1 MAKEEAKKTEQKPD
15 PNDQLPRA
23 LGRYLLLRRIA
34 RGGMGEVFLASTTG
48 VEGAERP
55 VVVKVI
61 RRDHVTDPSFLA
73 RFLDEARVQAQL
85 QHSGV
90 AQVLEAAL
98 DPVSGEPYAVVEHVE
113 GKSLGD
119 VRGRAVQIGK
129 QIGWADA
136 VAMATLVAEALAH
149 VHERQDAAGKPL
161 AIVHRDLSPQN
172 VMVSYAGDAKIIDFG
187 TARGQNRRC
196 HTVSGVVF
204 AKPGYVAPEVANGD
218 SGDAKVDV
226 YALGIMLW
234 ELCAGRRFL
243 QGDANVHMA
252 QVARNAKT
260 PPPLAVVIGAPAEL
274 DAMLAKLTAFA
285 KEDRPTGR
293 QAALDLAKLLAHAPA
308 LVNGERSIRA
318 RTAELMAA
326 LFPGEPGLTRREF
339 GKLVAGAQRTLATTN
354 PGREAPTPQND
365 ASVDAADAREC
376 VEAATI
382 EPEIGELLAG
392 TRWRLKREIGRG
404 ASSIV
409 YEGEHV
415 DLGTACA
422 IKVLGAEASRAGEF
436 AERVR
441 REARAL
447 SHLHHEH
454 LIKVLDVGVSTGG
467 RLFCVMDLLAGETLE
482 AFLAREK
489 GLDWRE
495 AFAIADKV
503 LAALEVAHGA
513 NLVHRDVKPANVF
526 LVESSERVKVLDFG
540 LAKTAEE
547 NVGATAERKSESSF
561 FGTVEYMA
569 PEQAASGKVDA
580 RADLYAVGSI
590 LYEMLSGRLPF
601 AGASAMAIL
610 DAKLNGSPDLLH
622 ERAARRG
629 IPEVAEDVVM
639 RALARHPNS
648 RFQTATE
655 MRRAL
660 AVALETPIK
669 QRAAR
674 RLFGLGAVGLA
685 LAASAF
691 VLAGGRVR
699 GLERYFPHAHADKT
713 IAAEVAAA
721 EDRSLDGSLGV
732 IDPNDSWAR
741 AERGEDPIDEPGAEP
756 APPTPE
762 PVAANDREEPAPS
775 KGPVRAHPR
784 KRKGEVAHKSDKKR
798 LAAKAA
804 PEPSIDDEPKPDA
817 DKDAKSNLHPRRK
830 KKNRLAHVEE

>member
-1 MAKEEAKKTEQKPD
+1 M
-15 PNDQLPRA
+15 
-23 LGRYLLLRRIA
+23 
-34 RGGMGEVFLASTTG
+34 
-48 VEGAERP
+48 
-55 VVVKVI
+55 
-61 RRDHVTDPSFLA
+61 
-73 RFLDEARVQAQL
+73 
-85 QHSGV
+85 
-90 AQVLEAAL
+90 
-98 DPVSGEPYAVVEHVE
+98 SGEPYAVVEHVE

-149 VHERQDAAGKPL
+149 VHERQDAAGKAL

-260 PPPLAVVIGAPAEL
+260 PPPLAAVIGAPVEL

-285 KEDRPTGR
+285 KDDRPTAR
-293 QAALDLAKLLAHAPA
+293 QASLDLAKLLAHAPA

-318 RTAELMAA
+318 RTAELMAV

-339 GKLVAGAQRTLATTN
+339 GKLVASAHRTLATTN
-354 PGREAPTPQND
+354 PGREAPTPQKD
-365 ASVDAADAREC
+365 ASVVAAAARESVDAAP
-376 VEAATI
+376 I
-382 EPEIGELLAG
+382 EPEVGELLAG

-415 DLGTACA
+415 DLGRAAA
-422 IKVLGAEASRAGEF
+422 IKVLGAEASRAGVF
-436 AERVR
+436 AERFR

-447 SHLHHEH
+447 SHLHHDN
-454 LIKVLDVGVSTGG
+454 LITVLDVGVATGG
-467 RLFCVMDLLAGETLE
+467 RLLFCVMEILLEGEIALRRSSREKRARLARGLRDRRQGARRARGRARREPRPPRRQAGERVPRRGRG
-482 AFLAREK
+482 ARE
-489 GLDWRE
+489 GARLRARE
-495 AFAIADKV
+495 DGRRERRRDGRAQERVELLRHARV
-503 LAALEVAHGA
+503 HGA
-513 NLVHRDVKPANVF
+513 R
-526 LVESSERVKVLDFG
+526 
-540 LAKTAEE
+540 
-547 NVGATAERKSESSF
+547 
-561 FGTVEYMA
+561 
-569 PEQAASGKVDA
+569 ASGERQGRRA
-580 RADLYAVGSI
+580 RRSLRGRRDPLRDDRP
-590 LYEMLSGRLPF
+590 GRLALRRREQRWRSSTP
-601 AGASAMAIL
+601 SSTV
-610 DAKLNGSPDLLH
+610 SPSLLH
-622 ERAARRG
+622 ERAAQRGHPRRPPRTCRTCARWRG
-629 IPEVAEDVVM
+629 TPT
-639 RALARHPNS
+639 RA
-648 RFQTATE
+648 FQTATE
-655 MRRAL
+655 MRRAI
-660 AVALETPIK
+660 AVALDAPIK

-674 RLFGLGAVGLA
+674 RLAGLGAVGLA

-691 VLAGGRVR
+691 ILAGGRVR
-699 GLERYFPHAHADKT
+699 GLERYFPHARVDKT

-721 EDRSLDGSLGV
+721 EDRTLDGSLGV
-732 IDPNDSWAR
+732 IDPNDSWAARRARRGPDRRAGRRPSPSR
-741 AERGEDPIDEPGAEP
+741 AEA
-756 APPTPE
+756 
-762 PVAANDREEPAPS
+762 VAANDRDEPAPA
-775 KGPVRAHPR
+775 KGPIRAHPR
-784 KRKGEVAHKSDKKR
+784 KRKGEVAHKSEKKHA
-798 LAAKAA
+798 AAKPA
-804 PEPSIDDEPKPDA
+804 PEPSIDDEPKTDA

>member
-1 MAKEEAKKTEQKPD
+1 
-15 PNDQLPRA
+15 
-23 LGRYLLLRRIA
+23 
-34 RGGMGEVFLASTTG
+34 MGEVFLASTTG
-48 VEGAERP
+48 LEGAERP

-98 DPVSGEPYAVVEHVE
+98 DPESGEPYAVVEHVE

-119 VRGRAVQIGK
+119 VRSRAVQIGK

-149 VHERQDAAGKPL
+149 VHERLDAAGKAL

-172 VMVSYAGDAKIIDFG
+172 VMVSYTGDAKIIDFG

-260 PPPLAVVIGAPAEL
+260 PPPLAEVIGAPVLL
-274 DAMLAKLTAFA
+274 DAILAKLTAHD
-285 KEDRPTGR
+285 KEDRPTAR
-293 QAALDLAKLLAHAPA
+293 QASLDLARLLAHAPA
-308 LVNGERSIRA
+308 LASGERSIRA
-318 RTAELMAA
+318 RTAELMAT

-339 GKLVAGAQRTLATTN
+339 GKLVASAHRSLATTKLE
-354 PGREAPTPQND
+354 RD
-365 ASVDAADAREC
+365 ASTPKKDADVVAQAARESA
-376 VEAATI
+376 EQAAN
-382 EPEIGELLAG
+382 EPEVGELLAG
-392 TRWRLKREIGRG
+392 TRWRLVREIGRG

-409 YEGEHV
+409 YEGQHV
-415 DLGTACA
+415 DLGKSSA

-436 AERVR
+436 AERFR

-447 SHLHHEH
+447 SHLHHPS
-454 LIKVLDVGVSTGG
+454 LISVLDVGVSTGG
-467 RLFCVMDLLAGETLE
+467 RLFCVMDRLEGETLE

-526 LVESSERVKVLDFG
+526 LLEGDGVKVLDFG
-540 LAKTAEE
+540 LAKTAED
-547 NVGATAERKSESSF
+547 NAAGERRSESSF
-561 FGTVEYMA
+561 FGTPEYMA
-569 PEQAASGKVDA
+569 PEQAASGRVDA
-580 RADLYAVGSI
+580 RADLYGVGAM
-590 LYEMLSGRLPF
+590 LYEMLAGVLPF
-601 AGASAMAIL
+601 SGASAMAIL
-610 DAKLNGSPDLLH
+610 DAKLNGSPEPL
-622 ERAARRG
+622 RARAPKRG
-629 IPEVAEDVVM
+629 IPEVADDVVM
-639 RALARHPNS
+639 RALARHANS

-655 MRRAL
+655 MRRAIQL
-660 AVALETPIK
+660 ALEAPTK

-674 RLFGLGAVGLA
+674 RLAGLAAVGLA

-699 GLERYFPHAHADKT
+699 ALERYFPHPHGAKS

-721 EDRSLDGSLGV
+721 EDYPQGGALGV

-741 AERGEDPIDEPGAEP
+741 AERGEDPIDEPAVEPFEPPPDVAAEP
-756 APPTPE
+756 ETDAPPK
-762 PVAANDREEPAPS
+762 

-784 KRKGEVAHKSDKKR
+784 KRKGEVAHKSEKLDKKH
-798 LAAKAA
+798 AAARPA

-817 DKDAKSNLHPRRK
+817 DKDAKSNVHSRRK